1 MLTAEFDMLECFPDQ
16 LEELK
21 AVFTESAG
29 SPRDSLVVH
38 QELTTS
44 KDRHETQN
52 AAKGMLKLQLPFIG
66 ADIDGG
72 KIVKD
77 SVCRPILTV
86 AMMDLQSTPPSGRK
100 EQLSDIL
107 KCFVAEAA

>member
-21 AVFTESAG
+21 AVFSDSAG

-44 KDRHETQN
+44 KDRHET
-52 AAKGMLKLQLPFIG
+52 ML
-66 ADIDGG
+66 DDS
-72 KIVKD
+72 KI
-77 SVCRPILTV
+77 TV
-86 AMMDLQSTPPSGRK
+86 GRDL
-100 EQLSDIL
+100 LCLFLD
-107 KCFVAEAA
+107 